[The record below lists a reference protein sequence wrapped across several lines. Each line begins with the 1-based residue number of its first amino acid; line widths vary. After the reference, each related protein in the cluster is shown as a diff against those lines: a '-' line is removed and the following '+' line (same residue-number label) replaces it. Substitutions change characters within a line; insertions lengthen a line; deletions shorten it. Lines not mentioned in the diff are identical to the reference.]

1 MRIRRTTARSAS
13 ARLAPAALAIL
24 AAASLPL
31 AACSSSSSPAASSS
45 SGSATS
51 HNGTLTIAEAADP
64 TTFDPLQ
71 QAVTSTFS
79 VLRNLYDPLIDF
91 ADGGSNF
98 QAYTPVLATS
108 WKQLSTTELQFQLR
122 QGVKFDDGQPFN
134 SASVVYTVQALLG
147 QLPGSSPAEQI
158 ESFPTLT
165 KAVANGPY
173 AVTLYTSAPTPDLL
187 SALTLLLIVP
197 QGAQTTP
204 TGALAS
210 HPDGTGA
217 YRMTNYTPDQSITM
231 VAKPGYFL
239 GPPKISKLVWET
251 IPSTSSE
258 LAALLAGTVN
268 VVFGLDPTDVSTVQN
283 SGTAQVD
290 TLPSTRVAALWLDT
304 LDYPYLKNQTV
315 RQALNYAIDKQAL
328 VSSTLGG
335 LGQVTATLVPSYFT
349 GYNPSVQP
357 YPYDPAKAKALLKQ
371 AGYPNGFSLTIMYPV
386 NHYVLGAQIVQVLA
400 SELQQVGITVKIDA
414 VSLAT
419 FAALTAKRQ
428 IPSAFFG
435 AWGSNYPD
443 PLQMFQIVVQ
453 GGTKGFSWFNSPS
466 VNASIAA
473 ASVATSTSAY
483 ATDLQQVQSELSAQ
497 APFVYLFAYKD
508 AWGVAKGLHWSP
520 LPTEIENFYYAS
532 W

>member
-1 MRIRRTTARSAS
+1 MTRNFRRKATSTAIP
-13 ARLAPAALAIL
+13 LLLTLLVTLL
-24 AAASLPL
+24 AAAG
-31 AACSSSSSPAASSS
+31 CSS
-45 SGSATS
+45 SGSAGPGSSTGAGSGASS

-64 TTFDPLQ
+64 TTFNPLQ

-79 VLRNLYDPLIDF
+79 VLRNLYDPLVDF
-91 ADGGSNF
+91 AKGGSDF
-98 QAYTPVLATS
+98 TSYTPVLATS
-108 WKQLSTTELQFQLR
+108 WKQLSPTELQFQLR
-122 QGVKFDDGQPFN
+122 KGVTFDGGQPFN

-147 QLPGSSPAEQI
+147 QLPGSSPAEEIQ
-158 ESFPTLT
+158 SFPTLT

-173 AVTLYTSAPTPDLL
+173 AVTLYTKTPTQDLL
-187 SALTLLLIVP
+187 AALTQLLIVP
-197 QGAQTTP
+197 QGSQTTP

-217 YRMTNYTPDQSITM
+217 YKLTSYTPDQSIAMT
-231 VAKPGYFL
+231 ANPEYFL
-239 GPPKISKLVWET
+239 GPPKIRKLVWQT
-251 IPSTSSE
+251 IASTSGE

-268 VVFGLDPTDVSTVQN
+268 VVFGLDPTDVSTVN
-283 SGTAQVD
+283 SSGSAQVD

-328 VSSTLGG
+328 ISSTLGG
-335 LGQVTATLVPSYFT
+335 LGQITPTVVPSYFT
-349 GYNPSVQP
+349 GYNSSVQA

-371 AGYPNGFSLTIMYPV
+371 AGYPNGFPLTIMFPAG
-386 NHYVLGAQIVQVLA
+386 HYVLGAQIVQVLA
-400 SELQQVGITVKIDA
+400 SELQQVGITVKIDS

-419 FAALTAKRQ
+419 FAAETAKRT
-428 IPSAFFG
+428 IPSAFYG

-443 PLQMFQIVVQ
+443 PLQMFQIIVQ

-466 VNASIAA
+466 VNTAISQ
-473 ASVATSTSAY
+473 ASVATSSAAY
-483 ATDLQQVQSELSAQ
+483 TGDLKQVQSLISAQ

-508 AWGVAKGLHWSP
+508 AWGVTKGLHWNP